1 MVREQEHVCRRHTLK
16 LWPREERN
24 ENRLGLDTL
33 DSGVCQREAPPA
45 AAMVSALDSGSHA
58 AHSLHTLRP

>member
-1 MVREQEHVCRRHTLK
+1 MREQEHMCRRHTLE

-33 DSGVCQREAPPA
+33 DSGVCQREGPPA

-58 AHSLHTLRP
+58 AHSLHTLGP